1 MQDLDQLLKLGWKL
15 FPCHSIIDGR
25 CTCSEGKNCNS
36 PGKHPRISNGVKGA
50 TDDPAVVHE
59 WARTWPETNW
69 GLACGSDSE
78 IVVID
83 IDAGHGG
90 FESIDEYEEI
100 NGPLPKTLQST
111 TGGGGRHL
119 FYAYHG
125 TQVGNRTN
133 WLPGVDVRSKGG
145 YVILPPGTHRSGA
158 RYRWDNFEDAVITE
172 LTPELERDLMSK
184 AGSSTANDIPS
195 TSDLVLNGVA
205 EGKRDDTIFR
215 WACKMRRN
223 FAQEPD
229 EGRST
234 IEFLAKE
241 AARKSNFPE
250 DQAMKCVASAFK
262 QDHST
267 SIELLSFFN
276 FRDLTDIGNVERFLD
291 MHGDD
296 LRFVPAWGWFT
307 WSDRGW
313 TPVNDDWMINRIKDV
328 IGIVREEMES
338 VTDNDLHKEYLS
350 WYKYTSSKN
359 GLKNIFEL
367 ARTDGRVHRTVEDF
381 DKNPLELACEN
392 GIVDLRTGQ
401 IRPYSRT
408 DLVTKNTCIKYNP
421 AAKGALWEEFLN
433 VSTQGDVELK
443 DYLQKVA
450 GYTATGLCNQDTFYI
465 ISGPPASGKSSFM
478 DAMMGALGT
487 YAVTTPA
494 ETIMWRRNQESP
506 DRELAR
512 LAGIRL
518 ASVSEIEEGARFNNA
533 LVKKITGGDRVTG
546 RQLYKDS
553 FEFAPQFKL
562 WIATNHDPASSD
574 DGIMRRLKRIGFK
587 HAVAAE
593 DRNPLL
599 KEALRTTELEAVL
612 AWMVEGAMKFLA
624 QESPTIQEPSTV
636 TEAVKEYQESQDS
649 FADFWEEL
657 VVTTPHGAT
666 SFNDLYRSYRDW
678 CKGMGVYPTPMA
690 AVRRAMT
697 GRGFQLSPAGS
708 FDGISVKAPA
718 MQNLPWA

>member
-1 MQDLDQLLKLGWKL
+1 MQDLDQLLKLGWKI

-25 CTCSEGKNCNS
+25 CTCSAGKECGS
-36 PGKHPRISNGVKGA
+36 PGKHPRLRNGVHGA
-50 TDDPAVVHE
+50 TDDPAIVHE
-59 WARTWPETNW
+59 WSRTWPETNW
-69 GLACGSDSE
+69 GLACGEPSGV
-78 IVVID
+78 VVID

-90 FESIDEYEEI
+90 FESIDEYEEV
-100 NGPLPKTLQST
+100 NGALMPTLTATS
-111 TGGGGRHL
+111 GGGGRHR
-119 FYAYHG
+119 FYAYQG
-125 TQVGNRTN
+125 DQVKNRTN
-133 WLPGVDVRSKGG
+133 WLPGVDVRSTGG
-145 YVILPPGTHRSGA
+145 YVILAPGTHKSGG
-158 RYRWDNFEDAVITE
+158 RYRWDNFEDALIAE
-172 LTPELERDLMSK
+172 LPVELERDLLSK
-184 AGSSTANDIPS
+184 AGSSTAKDIPS

-223 FAQEPD
+223 FSAEPD
-229 EGRST
+229 EGRGT

-241 AARKSNFPE
+241 AAAKSGFPE
-250 DQAMKCVASAFK
+250 AEAMKCVAQAFK

-267 SIELLSFFN
+267 PQQLMAFYELKP
-276 FRDLTDIGNVERFLD
+276 LTDLGNVDRFLEL
-291 MHGDD
+291 HGDD

-313 TPVNDDWMINRIKDV
+313 TNVNDDWMVNRIKDV
-328 IGIVREEMES
+328 VGIIREEMET
-338 VTDNDLHKEYLS
+338 VTDSDLQKEYVS
-350 WYKYTSSKN
+350 WYKYTSSKA

-367 ARTDGRVHRTVEDF
+367 ARTSPLVHRAVEDF
-381 DKNPLELACEN
+381 DKNPLDLACEN

-401 IRPYSRT
+401 IRAYSRT
-408 DLVTKNTCIKYNP
+408 DLVTKNTGIKYDP
-421 AAKGALWEEFLN
+421 TVKGELWEQFLDI
-433 VSTQGDVELK
+433 STQGDLELK
-443 DYLQKVA
+443 DYLQRVA

-494 ETIMWRRNQESP
+494 ETIMWRRNQETP

-574 DGIMRRLKRIGFK
+574 DGIMRRLKRIGFR
-587 HAVAAE
+587 HAVAKE
-593 DRNPLL
+593 DRNPNL

-624 QESPTIQEPSTV
+624 QESPMIQEPSTV
-636 TEAVKEYQESQDS
+636 TEAVKEYQESQDT
-649 FADFWEEL
+649 FGDFWDEL
-657 VVTTPHGAT
+657 VVVTANGET
-666 SFNDLYRSYRDW
+666 SFNDIYRGYRDW
-678 CKGMGVYPTPMA
+678 CKGMGAYPTPMA
-690 AVRRAMT
+690 GVRRALT
-697 GRGFQLSPAGS
+697 SKGFNLDGAGRVA
-708 FDGISVKAPA
+708 GISMKAPSLST
-718 MQNLPWA
+718 MPWA